1 MPRNDKRSLLD
12 MIDHQKD
19 GIVSKTLID
28 REAGSVTLTAFDQ
41 GQGFGERTLS
51 FAALILVLE
60 GEVDVSIRGSSVH
73 LSQEDSSLIPA
84 GEPHSLKAAS
94 AAKMLMIAVKS

>member
-1 MPRNDKRSLLD
+1 VPRNDKRSLLD

-28 REAGSVTLTAFDQ
+28 REAGSVTLTAFDR
-41 GQGFGERTLS
+41 GQGFGERTVS
-51 FAALILVLE
+51 FDALVVVLE
-60 GEVDVSIRGSSVH
+60 GEVDISIRGNPVH
-73 LSQEDSSLIPA
+73 LSPEDSSLIPA

-94 AAKMLMIAVKS
+94 AAKALLIAVKP

>member
-12 MIDHQKD
+12 MIDHQKN

-28 REAGSVTLTAFDQ
+28 REAGSVTLTAFDR
-41 GQGFGERTLS
+41 GQGFGERTVP
-51 FAALILVLE
+51 FDALVVVLE
-60 GEVDVSIRGSSVH
+60 GEVDISIRGSSEH
-73 LSQEDSSLIPA
+73 LSQEDSRLIPA

-94 AAKMLMIAVKS
+94 AAKALLIAVKS